1 MPPLLLRH
9 LHRQNLK
16 DLRTKLS
23 TKHHI
28 PSLLLRRWFLYRVL
42 LTAYVVLALR
52 VRLVAM
58 LPADPVLPELAAS
71 SAWTVHAAIS
81 IDLEPGTASK
91 SAAFQWAQQI
101 VSMEE

>member
-1 MPPLLLRH
+1 M
-9 LHRQNLK
+9 
-16 DLRTKLS
+16 
-23 TKHHI
+23 
-28 PSLLLRRWFLYRVL
+28 L

-71 SAWTVHAAIS
+71 SAWTVYAAIP
-81 IDLEPGTASK
+81 IDLGPVGTSK
-91 SAAFQWAQQI
+91 SAALHWAQQI